1 MEDPETISPMWALF
15 AYIFG
20 REKPRKIISKGFFS
34 NVNEQLTKN
43 DSLIREM
50 LLFLHRIGTLL
61 YFNENSLNEQ
71 SFSIYRGFLKHSS

>member
-1 MEDPETISPMWALF
+1 MEDPEIISPMWALF

-34 NVNEQLTKN
+34 NVNE
-43 DSLIREM
+43 EM

-61 YFNENSLNEQ
+61 YFNENSLNETVILDIPW
-71 SFSIYRGFLKHSS
+71 FFEVRHRAAAKYRKP